1 MNSQQPIIATEKE
14 ISMSDFSDP
23 EFEEDPL
30 ANKEPSPTKE
40 SLLDEAESTT
50 NSAVINNQPKDE
62 FTEQLLVYLAL
73 CKLGDKTAF
82 AQLYQLSAA
91 KLNGIAYRIT
101 RNVDSANEVLQE
113 AFMQIWQHREQYQSH
128 KSEPFTWLAAIV
140 RYRAYDRLRYDKRRP
155 QNSTIEFDETN
166 IHVTDIDDFYNAFG
180 EFDPINSS
188 KEALNTCLAK
198 LEQKQSKAILMAYL
212 YGYSRED
219 IAEYFTTPIN
229 TIKSWIRRGI
239 GRLQLCLNK

>member
-1 MNSQQPIIATEKE
+1 MN
-14 ISMSDFSDP
+14 DFSEP
-23 EFEEDPL
+23 EFIV
-30 ANKEPSPTKE
+30 E
-40 SLLDEAESTT
+40 SSDNNAHSF
-50 NSAVINNQPKDE
+50 SQVIDNAPKDE

-82 AQLYQLSAA
+82 AQLYQLTAA

-101 RNVDSANEVLQE
+101 HNIDSANEVLQE
-113 AFMQIWQHREQYQSH
+113 AFIQIWQHREQYQSH

-155 QNSTIEFDETN
+155 QNNTIEFNE
-166 IHVTDIDDFYNAFG
+166 TDIDYFYNAFG

-188 KEALNTCLAK
+188 KEALNNCLAK

-212 YGYSRED
+212 YGYSRDD
-219 IAEYFTTPIN
+219 IAAYFAAPIN

-239 GRLQLCLNK
+239 GRLQLCLSN